1 MNDFLQA
8 LQNFFVSFASGAGLT
23 IVRTLAL
30 FVVGLVLIKLAQSI
44 TRSVTLKSSK
54 LDNSAAS
61 FIISIVTV
69 ALYVVLAIVLIS
81 SLGISTTG
89 IVAAFSAVTLAI
101 GLALKDS
108 IGSLANGVI
117 IIFTKPF
124 KKGDY
129 VQIGDYDGLVQD
141 IRLFNTKILTYSN
154 EEVIIPN
161 SDILSSEMINYST
174 MPLRRI
180 VIDVPIPYDADVAK
194 AKSIILNSLTSY
206 EHAVTQPAPA
216 VVLKSY
222 GDSALIFSARVWA
235 PNEFYWDT
243 LNDLYEV
250 ILGDLHEQGIDAVVA
265 RMQLAFKTPLR
276 SGDRF
281 VSRLGLR
288 KEGIKYV
295 FVQDIFRLPDERPVL
310 RSTVETVCLVDGRLA
325 ACKELD
331 EAFAQ
336 YL

>member
-8 LQNFFVSFASGAGLT
+8 IQNFFVSFASGAGLT

-30 FVVGLVLIKLAQSI
+30 FVVGLVLIKLVQSI

-243 LNDLYEV
+243 LNDLYEI
-250 ILGDLHEQGIDAVVA
+250 ILGDLHEQGIDIPFNRLDVA
-265 RMQLAFKTPLR
+265 LLPNTDAPSVRKKSVSLHVGGKNNEEGKR
-276 SGDRF
+276 S
-281 VSRLGLR
+281 
-288 KEGIKYV
+288 
-295 FVQDIFRLPDERPVL
+295 
-310 RSTVETVCLVDGRLA
+310 
-325 ACKELD
+325 
-331 EAFAQ
+331 
-336 YL
+336 